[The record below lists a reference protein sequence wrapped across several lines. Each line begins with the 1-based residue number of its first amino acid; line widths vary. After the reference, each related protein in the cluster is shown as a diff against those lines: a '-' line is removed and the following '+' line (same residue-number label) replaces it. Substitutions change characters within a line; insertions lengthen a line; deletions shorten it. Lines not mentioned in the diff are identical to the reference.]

1 MNDFEKLY
9 DDLKKHIAL
18 LEKTFIYPFI
28 PAEPSTMPDKYEHH
42 VKAYCILCH
51 AAFEE
56 YFETIALRVM
66 TKSIDCWLHD
76 RKYNDTLVTLVSYY
90 GLKLKVNLDESNE
103 EIKIFDYLRD
113 VFDEVKKMFSK
124 DVYENHGISLK
135 YLRSLLIPVAIDIKN
150 DVNLLNSLRKLA
162 GERGEYA
169 HKRLIKNILS
179 PEDAKNYVGDCLELC
194 KDIKEKAISKFT

>member
-1 MNDFEKLY
+1 VNRNLPGG
-9 DDLKKHIAL
+9 IVA
-18 LEKTFIYPFI
+18 
-28 PAEPSTMPDKYEHH
+28 
-42 VKAYCILCH
+42 
-51 AAFEE
+51 
-56 YFETIALRVM
+56 
-66 TKSIDCWLHD
+66 D

-90 GLKLKVNLDESNE
+90 GLKLKVDLDESNE

-162 GERGEYA
+162 SERGEYA
-169 HKRLIKNILS
+169 HNRLIKNILS
-179 PEDAKNYVGDCLELC
+179 PEDAKNYVVDCLDLC
-194 KDIKEKAISKFT
+194 EDIKAKAISKFT